1 MGIFDKNWQKNAK
14 QSLIKVKRIVPGLY
28 QFATN
33 KVGEY
38 TNPDIQREKRA
49 QQRQMNGQLILKLI
63 MTQQISQE

>member
-49 QQRQMNGQLILKLI
+49 
-63 MTQQISQE
+63 